1 VVPEAVVG
9 AAGIGLVAGSAASG
23 SPQFATTRWSVVV
36 AAGGPTGTG
45 ARAALETLCR
55 TYWYPLYAYARRR
68 GAARQDAE
76 DLVQG
81 FFGVLLERGSV
92 ASADPQRGR
101 FRAFLLTAFQRC
113 AADEHERRNAQK
125 RGGGARTLSLDF
137 DDGETRFANEPAHE
151 LTPEREFER
160 RFALA
165 LLARALD
172 RVEAER
178 REDADLLPFIGGRGD
193 ARPYAEI
200 AAARG
205 ATEGAVK
212 VAVHRLRARYRE
224 CLRAEI
230 RETVVEE
237 ADIDDELRHLLE
249 VVRS

>member
-1 VVPEAVVG
+1 MSDK
-9 AAGIGLVAGSAASG
+9 AGPTS
-23 SPQFATTRWSVVV
+23 FATTHWSVVV
-36 AAGGPTGTG
+36 AAGGPTGPG

-68 GAARQDAE
+68 GASRHDAE

-92 ASADPQRGR
+92 AAADPQRGR

-113 AADEHERRNAQK
+113 AADEHARRAAQK
-125 RGGGARTLSLDF
+125 RGGGAAALSLDF
-137 DDGETRFANEPAHE
+137 DEGESRFAIEPTHG

-165 LLARALD
+165 LLART
-172 RVEAER
+172 V
-178 REDADLLPFIGGRGD
+178 DLLPFVGGKGD

-205 ATEGAVK
+205 TSEGAIK
-212 VAVHRLRARYRE
+212 VAVHRLRVRYRE

-230 RETVVEE
+230 RETVAAE
-237 ADIDDELRHLLE
+237 ADVDDEIRHLLD
-249 VVRS
+249 VVSG

>member
-1 VVPEAVVG
+1 V
-9 AAGIGLVAGSAASG
+9 SG
-23 SPQFATTRWSVVV
+23 EQRDSPGFATTRWSVVV
-36 AAGGPTGTG
+36 AAGGPSGTE
-45 ARAALETLCR
+45 ARDALETLCR
-55 TYWYPLYAYARRR
+55 TYWYPLYVYARRR
-68 GAARQDAE
+68 GQTRHDAE

-101 FRAFLLTAFQRC
+101 FRTFLLTAFQRC
-113 AADEHERRNAQK
+113 AADEHDRKIAQR
-125 RGGGARTLSLDF
+125 RGGGAKTLPLDF
-137 DDGETRFANEPAHE
+137 DDGESRFASEPSHE

-172 RVEAER
+172 RVAAER
-178 REDADLLPFIGGRGD
+178 PEDAELLAFVGGTGD

-205 ATEGAVK
+205 TSEGAVK

-230 RETVVEE
+230 RETV
-237 ADIDDELRHLLE
+237 ADDADVDDEIRHLLE
-249 VVRS
+249 VVRG

>member
-1 VVPEAVVG
+1 MTAPTG
-9 AAGIGLVAGSAASG
+9 PSS
-23 SPQFATTRWSVVV
+23 FATTRWSVVV
-36 AAGGPTGTG
+36 AAGGPAGTD

-68 GAARQDAE
+68 GVARHDAE

-81 FFGVLLERGSV
+81 FFGLLLERGAV
-92 ASADPQRGR
+92 AAADPQRGR

-113 AADEHERRNAQK
+113 AADQYARRTAQK
-125 RGGGARTLSLDF
+125 RGGGVKTLSLDF
-137 DDGETRFANEPAHE
+137 DDGESRFATEPTHE

-172 RVEAER
+172 RVAAER
-178 REDADLLPFIGGRGD
+178 LEDADLLPFVGGRGD
-193 ARPYAEI
+193 SRPYADI

-205 ATEGAVK
+205 TSEGAVK

-224 CLRAEI
+224 CLRAEV
-230 RETVVEE
+230 RETVAED
-237 ADIDDELRHLLE
+237 ADVDDEIRHLLD